1 VADVEVVTVSVNGG
15 YMVRQGDYAYWTDK
29 AAAPNGRI
37 RRLRVDDD
45 EADPEDVATNLNL
58 PEGIITDDAF
68 AYFKQLDAL
77 YRVPLGGGAP
87 EQLSAAVAANDAQA
101 TRVFHVDDKYVYFAA
116 GPTGGAST
124 LVRVA
129 K

>member
-1 VADVEVVTVSVNGG
+1 MSSGVAACGSD
-15 YMVRQGDYAYWTDK
+15 DAAKK
-29 AAAPNGRI
+29 ARGPGF
-37 RRLRVDDD
+37 L
-45 EADPEDVATNLNL
+45 EL
-58 PEGIITDDAF
+58 PEGIITDDAY

-77 YRVPLGGGAP
+77 YRVPLDGGVP
-87 EQLSAAVAANDAQA
+87 EQLSPAVAANDAQA
-101 TRVFHVDDKYVYFAA
+101 TRVFHVDDTYVDFAA